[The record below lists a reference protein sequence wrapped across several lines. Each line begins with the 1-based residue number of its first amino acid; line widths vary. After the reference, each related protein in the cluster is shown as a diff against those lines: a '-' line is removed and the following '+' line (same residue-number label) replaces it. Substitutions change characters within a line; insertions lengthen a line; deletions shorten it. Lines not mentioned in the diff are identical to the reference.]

1 MKDTC
6 RVLQVLLCLL
16 ACYRASSPRICKEVQ
31 QEMSIGMQG
40 LSLPLKME
48 DKQMLDLVIKK
59 TLTLKGRVAVML
71 GSVAP
76 LQVLFGFYLSTWVF
90 FMF

>member
-1 MKDTC
+1 
-6 RVLQVLLCLL
+6 
-16 ACYRASSPRICKEVQ
+16 
-31 QEMSIGMQG
+31 MQG

>member
-1 MKDTC
+1 M
-6 RVLQVLLCLL
+6 L
-16 ACYRASSPRICKEVQ
+16 
-31 QEMSIGMQG
+31 IGMQG
-40 LSLPLKME
+40 LSLLSKME

-76 LQVLFGFYLSTWVF
+76 L
-90 FMF
+90 